1 MDFIIVLFR
10 DKISGFW
17 YFLYIL
23 ACIFFMFVLLGIVGD
38 RKRKVIAD
46 RLKEKKKRDIE
57 SGKEA
62 QIAAMESKQVLDVMK
77 DPAQDGTAQNST
89 DTGELAKKEEAPT
102 VLVIGADGSSNAGTN
117 NAAGQVAQPSGGV
130 QTSAPAVQPMV
141 QQSQQIQ
148 PGANPVANQPTQG

>member
-1 MDFIIVLFR
+1 MDYIIVLFR

-23 ACIFFMFVLLGIVGD
+23 ACIFFMFVFLGIVGD

-77 DPAQDGTAQNST
+77 DSAQEDTAQNST
-89 DTGELAKKEEAPT
+89 DTDELAKKEEAPT

-117 NAAGQVAQPSGGV
+117 NVPGQVAQFSGEV
-130 QTSAPAVQPMV
+130 QNSVPAVQPMV

-148 PGANPVANQPTQG
+148 SGTNTVANHPTQG